1 MYIKPFEI
9 KLITG
14 FLKLLV
20 AMRMENVDS
29 EINAPSTLFHIM
41 HWSVRILMFVSVF
54 EVKIIFNVILFLILT
69 LFFFF
74 WLHGL
79 WDLSSGTR
87 DPTSTTCIG
96 RQSCNHWTASEVPE
110 HMILWFFSEGDHS
123 LIKILKEEGEN
134 LGFTEAGK
142 VNKSHKEGLTVSL
155 SGLEKRVEAFFFVFG
170 IWVSRV
176 VLLFCHSLEHKGIED

>member
-1 MYIKPFEI
+1 MIKMIFVEI
-9 KLITG
+9 FVFWLWTIFKVFI
-14 FLKLLV
+14 
-20 AMRMENVDS
+20 E
-29 EINAPSTLFHIM
+29 
-41 HWSVRILMFVSVF
+41 SVT
-54 EVKIIFNVILFLILT
+54 ILFL
-69 LFFFF
+69 FYVSVF
-74 WLHGL
+74 WLHGM